1 MARHFVLQLYI
12 PVTDSMTPLICS
24 SPGSGNAGRWLPPA
38 LTGRSHSYPTGL
50 LNDSE
55 DEEPPDLE
63 SEPGD
68 VPSGSEGGPGSILLD
83 SQDLR
88 SQIIQLLTELEETR
102 ELALKHEDSFLE
114 MQGILEEERLA
125 SAQQAEIFTKQIQR
139 LQAQLRSVQE
149 EVDSLEQEKECE
161 LLEVS
166 QELRCAQEEIMALR
180 QSAEEAAAERE
191 SDIALL
197 QEELCRLRAELHE
210 LQETRQEYEMEITSL
225 RAEINMKSC
234 TGHGPATLQGELQ
247 FLLDQCQHLQ
257 MERSILQES
266 NSQLKSHL
274 LLLGEEGDSFFKNL
288 DNHGSCMTTTQ
299 RILPRDDDTDPG
311 EGGEEVQDEQEPEK
325 DGLMEKNISQF
336 DNQDLIIPIGGVEI
350 EDDSDL
356 ERRPNITKVE
366 DKQKIQSQLES
377 AEEKVQLA
385 QTECAGLLTEIEEL
399 QLRHRMSQ
407 EEQEKLQEELRLCRE
422 EIHRLKESGL
432 QAPCGSDPP
441 VLSIPLLGLIV
452 VVGIL
457 WCWWAE
463 TS

>member
-1 MARHFVLQLYI
+1 MEDGDGQSGGRAQQ
-12 PVTDSMTPLICS
+12 MTGSSQCS
-24 SPGSGNAGRWLPPA
+24 GSSSRWLPQSVS
-38 LTGRSHSYPTGL
+38 GRNHAYARGL
-50 LNDSE
+50 LNGEYSE

-63 SEPGD
+63 SESGD
-68 VPSGSEGGPGSILLD
+68 VPSGSEGGSGRIILD

-139 LQAQLRSVQE
+139 LQAQLHSVQE

-166 QELRCAQEEIMALR
+166 QELRCAQEEIMSLR
-180 QSAEEAAAERE
+180 VSAEEAAAERE
-191 SDIALL
+191 SDIASL

-210 LQETRQEYEMEITSL
+210 LQETRQEYEMEITTL

-234 TGHGPATLQGELQ
+234 TGHSDPAPGTLQGELQ
-247 FLLDQCQHLQ
+247 FLRDQCQHLQ

-274 LLLGEEGDSFFKNL
+274 LLLDEGDREQ
-288 DNHGSCMTTTQ
+288 D
-299 RILPRDDDTDPG
+299 PDPG
-311 EGGEEVQDEQEPEK
+311 DAVDVVQQDEPKERDIENKIPLY
-325 DGLMEKNISQF
+325 DHSNPIS
-336 DNQDLIIPIGGVEI
+336 VT
-350 EDDSDL
+350 EDVPTDSVTVPG
-356 ERRPNITKVE
+356 RCNPR
-366 DKQKIQSQLES
+366 QKIPREEDRHRLNSQLQS
-377 AEEKVQLA
+377 AEEKVQQA
-385 QTECAGLLTEIEEL
+385 QTECAGLLSEIEEL
-399 QLRHRMSQ
+399 QQRHRLSQ

-422 EIHRLKESGL
+422 EIHRLKESGI

-441 VLSIPLLGLIV
+441 VLSLPLLGLIV
-452 VVGIL
+452 VVGML

>member
-1 MARHFVLQLYI
+1 MEDVDGQSTGRAQQI
-12 PVTDSMTPLICS
+12 TGT
-24 SPGSGNAGRWLPPA
+24 SPGSGGPGRWLPQP
-38 LTGRSHSYPTGL
+38 LTRRNHSYPREL
-50 LNDSE
+50 LNGGYSE

-63 SEPGD
+63 SESGD
-68 VPSGSEGGPGSILLD
+68 VPSSSESGPNSMLLE

-88 SQIIQLLTELEETR
+88 TQIIQLLTELEETR

-149 EVDSLEQEKECE
+149 EVDSLEHEKECE

-166 QELRCAQEEIMALR
+166 QELRCAQEEIMSLR

-191 SDIALL
+191 
-197 QEELCRLRAELHE
+197 
-210 LQETRQEYEMEITSL
+210 
-225 RAEINMKSC
+225 
-234 TGHGPATLQGELQ
+234 LQ
-247 FLLDQCQHLQ
+247 FLRDQCQHLQ

-274 LLLGEEGDSFFKNL
+274 LLLGEEREGDADQGNALSE
-288 DNHGSCMTTTQ
+288 SQ
-299 RILPRDDDTDPG
+299 P
-311 EGGEEVQDEQEPEK
+311 EQEEENNLKEENPPQYDAESTIALSVPIERNTVTDVEK
-325 DGLMEKNISQF
+325 LKLTRE
-336 DNQDLIIPIGGVEI
+336 E
-350 EDDSDL
+350 
-356 ERRPNITKVE
+356 ER
-366 DKQKIQSQLES
+366 QKLHIQLQS
-377 AEEKVQLA
+377 AEQKVQIA
-385 QTECAGLLTEIEEL
+385 QAECAGLLTEIEEL
-399 QLRHRMSQ
+399 QQRHQISQ

-432 QAPCGSDPP
+432 QAPSGSDPP
-441 VLSIPLLGLIV
+441 VLSLPLLGLIV
-452 VVGIL
+452 IMGTL

>member
-1 MARHFVLQLYI
+1 MEDVDGQSTGRAQQI
-12 PVTDSMTPLICS
+12 TGT
-24 SPGSGNAGRWLPPA
+24 SPGSGGPGRWLPQP
-38 LTGRSHSYPTGL
+38 LTRRNHSYPREL

-63 SEPGD
+63 SESGD
-68 VPSGSEGGPGSILLD
+68 VPSSSESGPNSMLLE

-88 SQIIQLLTELEETR
+88 TQIIQLLTELEETR

-149 EVDSLEQEKECE
+149 EVDSLEHEKECE

-166 QELRCAQEEIMALR
+166 QELRCAQEEIMSLR

-191 SDIALL
+191 SDIASL

-210 LQETRQEYEMEITSL
+210 LQETRQEYEMEITTL
-225 RAEINMKSC
+225 RAEISMKSC
-234 TGHGPATLQGELQ
+234 SVHAGQEPATLQGELQ
-247 FLLDQCQHLQ
+247 FLRDQCQHLQ

-274 LLLGEEGDSFFKNL
+274 LLLGEEREGDADQGNALSE
-288 DNHGSCMTTTQ
+288 SQ
-299 RILPRDDDTDPG
+299 P
-311 EGGEEVQDEQEPEK
+311 EQEEENNLKEENPPQYDAESTIALSVPIERNTVTDVEK
-325 DGLMEKNISQF
+325 LKLTRE
-336 DNQDLIIPIGGVEI
+336 E
-350 EDDSDL
+350 
-356 ERRPNITKVE
+356 ER
-366 DKQKIQSQLES
+366 QKLHIQLQS
-377 AEEKVQLA
+377 AEQKVQIA
-385 QTECAGLLTEIEEL
+385 QAECAGLLTEIEEL
-399 QLRHRMSQ
+399 QQRHQISQ

-432 QAPCGSDPP
+432 QD
-441 VLSIPLLGLIV
+441 LLL
-452 VVGIL
+452 
-457 WCWWAE
+457 
-463 TS
+463 

>member
-1 MARHFVLQLYI
+1 MEDVDGQGAGRAQQMAG
-12 PVTDSMTPLICS
+12 S
-24 SPGSGNAGRWLPPA
+24 SPVSGGTSRWIPQQI
-38 LTGRSHSYPTGL
+38 TGRSHSYAREL
-50 LNDSE
+50 LNGEYSE
-55 DEEPPDLE
+55 DEDPPDLE
-63 SEPGD
+63 SESGD
-68 VPSGSEGGPGSILLD
+68 VPSGSEAGSGSIILE
-83 SQDLR
+83 SRDLR

-166 QELRCAQEEIMALR
+166 QELRCAQEEIMSLR
-180 QSAEEAAAERE
+180 HSAEEAAAERE
-191 SDIALL
+191 SDIASL

-210 LQETRQEYEMEITSL
+210 LQETRQEYEMEITTL

-234 TGHGPATLQGELQ
+234 TGHVVQPSGTLHGELQ
-247 FLLDQCQHLQ
+247 FLRDQCQHLQ

-266 NSQLKSHL
+266 NSKLKSHL
-274 LLLGEEGDSFFKNL
+274 LLLGEEVTRDVDIDSEQVVNNL
-288 DNHGSCMTTTQ
+288 TQ
-299 RILPRDDDTDPG
+299 
-311 EGGEEVQDEQEPEK
+311 EHEK
-325 DGLMEKNISQF
+325 DIEELTENKIPQYDQVESIPLPCIVEEEEGLASEENIQR
-336 DNQDLIIPIGGVEI
+336 QKLTKE
-350 EDDSDL
+350 E
-356 ERRPNITKVE
+356 ER
-366 DKQKIQSQLES
+366 QKLHSQLLS

-385 QTECAGLLTEIEEL
+385 QSECEGLLSEIEEL
-399 QLRHRMSQ
+399 QMRHRLSQ
-407 EEQEKLQEELRLCRE
+407 EEQDKLQEELRLCRE
-422 EIHRLKESGL
+422 EIHRLKDSGL

-441 VLSIPLLGLIV
+441 VLSLPLLGLII
-452 VVGIL
+452 VVGML

>member
-1 MARHFVLQLYI
+1 MEDVDGQSSARAQQ
-12 PVTDSMTPLICS
+12 MTGS
-24 SPGSGNAGRWLPPA
+24 SPGSGSSVRWLPQP
-38 LTGRSHSYPTGL
+38 LTRRNHSYPREL

-63 SEPGD
+63 SESGD
-68 VPSGSEGGPGSILLD
+68 VQSGSESGPSSMLLE

-88 SQIIQLLTELEETR
+88 TQIIQLLTELEETR
-102 ELALKHEDSFLE
+102 DLALKHEDSFLE

-161 LLEVS
+161 LLEVT
-166 QELRCAQEEIMALR
+166 QELRCAQEEIMSLR
-180 QSAEEAAAERE
+180 QAAEEAAAERE
-191 SDIALL
+191 SDIASL

-210 LQETRQEYEMEITSL
+210 LQETRQEYEMEITTL
-225 RAEINMKSC
+225 RAEISMKSC
-234 TGHGPATLQGELQ
+234 SGHSGQEPGTLQGELQ
-247 FLLDQCQHLQ
+247 FLRDQCQHLQ

-274 LLLGEEGDSFFKNL
+274 LLMGGERVADTNPEDGTEESHQDHGEENDSLTLEK
-288 DNHGSCMTTTQ
+288 
-299 RILPRDDDTDPG
+299 LPQYDAENIFALSGVIETKSMC
-311 EGGEEVQDEQEPEK
+311 EPEK
-325 DGLMEKNISQF
+325 QKTSRE
-336 DNQDLIIPIGGVEI
+336 
-350 EDDSDL
+350 
-356 ERRPNITKVE
+356 E
-366 DKQKIQSQLES
+366 DKNRLNVQLQS
-377 AEEKVQLA
+377 AEEKVQIA
-385 QTECAGLLTEIEEL
+385 QSECAGLITEIEEL
-399 QLRHRMSQ
+399 QQRHRLSQ

-441 VLSIPLLGLIV
+441 VLSLPLLGLIV
-452 VVGIL
+452 VVGTL

>member
-1 MARHFVLQLYI
+1 MEDVDRPSSARAPQ
-12 PVTDSMTPLICS
+12 MTGS
-24 SPGSGNAGRWLPPA
+24 SPGSGSSGRWLPQP
-38 LTGRSHSYPTGL
+38 LTRRNHSYPREL

-63 SEPGD
+63 SESGD
-68 VPSGSEGGPGSILLD
+68 VPSGSESGPSSMLLE

-88 SQIIQLLTELEETR
+88 TQIIQLLTELEETR
-102 ELALKHEDSFLE
+102 DLALKHEDSFLE

-166 QELRCAQEEIMALR
+166 QELRCAQEEIMSLR
-180 QSAEEAAAERE
+180 QAAEEAAAERE
-191 SDIALL
+191 SDIASL
-197 QEELCRLRAELHE
+197 QEEMCRLRAELQE
-210 LQETRQEYEMEITSL
+210 LQETRQEYEMEITTL
-225 RAEINMKSC
+225 RAEISMKSC
-234 TGHGPATLQGELQ
+234 SSHAGQEPATLQGELQ
-247 FLLDQCQHLQ
+247 FLRDQCQHLQ

-274 LLLGEEGDSFFKNL
+274 LLLGEERVGNTSHGDGTEESNQ
-288 DNHGSCMTTTQ
+288 DH
-299 RILPRDDDTDPG
+299 
-311 EGGEEVQDEQEPEK
+311 GEESDSLTENKIPQYDAENIMAQSEDIEPKREHKGTRDEDRSRLHVQLQ
-325 DGLMEKNISQF
+325 
-336 DNQDLIIPIGGVEI
+336 
-350 EDDSDL
+350 
-356 ERRPNITKVE
+356 
-366 DKQKIQSQLES
+366 S
-377 AEEKVQLA
+377 AEEKVQKA
-385 QTECAGLLTEIEEL
+385 QSECACLLSEIEEL
-399 QLRHRMSQ
+399 QQRHLLSQ

-441 VLSIPLLGLIV
+441 VLSLPLLGLIV
-452 VVGIL
+452 IVGTL

>member
-1 MARHFVLQLYI
+1 MENVDGQS
-12 PVTDSMTPLICS
+12 TDRSQQMTAS
-24 SPGSGNAGRWLPPA
+24 TPGSGGPIRWLPQP
-38 LTGRSHSYPTGL
+38 LTRRNHSYPREL

-63 SEPGD
+63 SESGD
-68 VPSGSEGGPGSILLD
+68 VPSSSESGPNSMLIE

-88 SQIIQLLTELEETR
+88 TQIIQLLTELEETR

-166 QELRCAQEEIMALR
+166 QELRCAQEEIMSLR

-191 SDIALL
+191 SDIASL

-210 LQETRQEYEMEITSL
+210 LQETRQEYEMEITTL
-225 RAEINMKSC
+225 RAEISMKTCNMHV
-234 TGHGPATLQGELQ
+234 GQEPATLQGELQ
-247 FLLDQCQHLQ
+247 FLRDQCQHLQ

-274 LLLGEEGDSFFKNL
+274 LLLGEREGNAETREVVTESQPEQPEENDSL
-288 DNHGSCMTTTQ
+288 
-299 RILPRDDDTDPG
+299 TDIKK
-311 EGGEEVQDEQEPEK
+311 EEY
-325 DGLMEKNISQF
+325 
-336 DNQDLIIPIGGVEI
+336 
-350 EDDSDL
+350 DSDTSVVLGGCIDSEGITDL
-356 ERRPNITKVE
+356 E
-366 DKQKIQSQLES
+366 KQKVTREEEKSKLHVQLQS
-377 AEEKVQLA
+377 AEQKVQKA
-385 QTECAGLLTEIEEL
+385 QSECVGLLSEIEEL
-399 QLRHRMSQ
+399 QQRHRISQ
-407 EEQEKLQEELRLCRE
+407 DEQEKLQEELRLCRE
-422 EIHRLKESGL
+422 EIHRLKESGW

-441 VLSIPLLGLIV
+441 VLSLPLLGLIV
-452 VVGIL
+452 IMGTL

>member
-1 MARHFVLQLYI
+1 MEDVDGQSTGRAQQITGPY
-12 PVTDSMTPLICS
+12 
-24 SPGSGNAGRWLPPA
+24 PGSGGPGCWLPQP
-38 LTGRSHSYPTGL
+38 LTRRNNLYPREL
-50 LNDSE
+50 LNGEYSE

-63 SEPGD
+63 SESGD
-68 VPSGSEGGPGSILLD
+68 VPSSSESGPNSMLLE

-88 SQIIQLLTELEETR
+88 TQIIQLLTELEETR

-166 QELRCAQEEIMALR
+166 QELRCAQEEIMSLR

-191 SDIALL
+191 SDIASL

-210 LQETRQEYEMEITSL
+210 LQETRQEYEMEITTL
-225 RAEINMKSC
+225 RAEISMKSC
-234 TGHGPATLQGELQ
+234 SVHVGQEPATLQGELQ
-247 FLLDQCQHLQ
+247 FLRDQCQHLQ

-274 LLLGEEGDSFFKNL
+274 LLLGEEREEDGDQVNVLTES
-288 DNHGSCMTTTQ
+288 Q
-299 RILPRDDDTDPG
+299 P
-311 EGGEEVQDEQEPEK
+311 EQEEESEPKEETAQEY
-325 DGLMEKNISQF
+325 DAESTAALN
-336 DNQDLIIPIGGVEI
+336 VAI
-350 EDDSDL
+350 EENAMTDT
-356 ERRPNITKVE
+356 E
-366 DKQKIQSQLES
+366 KQKLTREEERQRLHIQLQS
-377 AEEKVQLA
+377 AEHKVQIA
-385 QTECAGLLTEIEEL
+385 QAECTCLLTEMEEL
-399 QLRHRMSQ
+399 QQRHQMSQ

-432 QAPCGSDPP
+432 QAPPGSDPP
-441 VLSIPLLGLIV
+441 VLSLPLLGLIV
-452 VVGIL
+452 IMGTL

>member
-1 MARHFVLQLYI
+1 MEDVDGQSTGRAQQ
-12 PVTDSMTPLICS
+12 MTGT
-24 SPGSGNAGRWLPPA
+24 SPGSGGPGRWLPQP
-38 LTGRSHSYPTGL
+38 LTRRNHSYPREL

-63 SEPGD
+63 SESGD
-68 VPSGSEGGPGSILLD
+68 VPSSSESGPNSMLLE

-88 SQIIQLLTELEETR
+88 TQIIQLLTELEETR

-149 EVDSLEQEKECE
+149 EVDSLEHEKECE

-166 QELRCAQEEIMALR
+166 QELRCAQEEIMSLR

-191 SDIALL
+191 SDIASL

-210 LQETRQEYEMEITSL
+210 LQETRQEYEMEITTL
-225 RAEINMKSC
+225 RAEISMKSC
-234 TGHGPATLQGELQ
+234 SVHAGQEPATLQGELQ
-247 FLLDQCQHLQ
+247 FLRDQCQHLQ

-274 LLLGEEGDSFFKNL
+274 LLLGEEREGDADQGNALSE
-288 DNHGSCMTTTQ
+288 SQ
-299 RILPRDDDTDPG
+299 P
-311 EGGEEVQDEQEPEK
+311 EQEEENNLKEENPPQYDPESTIALSVPIERNTVT
-325 DGLMEKNISQF
+325 DVEKLKLNR
-336 DNQDLIIPIGGVEI
+336 E
-350 EDDSDL
+350 E
-356 ERRPNITKVE
+356 ER
-366 DKQKIQSQLES
+366 QKMHIQLQS
-377 AEEKVQLA
+377 AEQKVQIA
-385 QTECAGLLTEIEEL
+385 QAECAGLLTEIEEL
-399 QLRHRMSQ
+399 QQRHQISQ

-432 QAPCGSDPP
+432 QAPSGSDPP
-441 VLSIPLLGLIV
+441 VLSLPLLGLIV
-452 VVGIL
+452 IMGTL

>member
-1 MARHFVLQLYI
+1 MEDVDGQSTGRAQQ
-12 PVTDSMTPLICS
+12 MTGS
-24 SPGSGNAGRWLPPA
+24 SPGSGGSGRWIPQP
-38 LTGRSHSYPTGL
+38 LTRRNHSYPREL
-50 LNDSE
+50 MNDSE

-63 SEPGD
+63 SESGD
-68 VPSGSEGGPGSILLD
+68 VPSGSESGQNSMLLE

-88 SQIIQLLTELEETR
+88 TQIIQLLTELEETR

-149 EVDSLEQEKECE
+149 EVDSLEHEKECE

-166 QELRCAQEEIMALR
+166 QELRLAQEEIMSLR

-191 SDIALL
+191 SDIASL

-210 LQETRQEYEMEITSL
+210 LQETRQEYEMEITTL
-225 RAEINMKSC
+225 RAEISMKSC
-234 TGHGPATLQGELQ
+234 SGHSGQEPATLQGELQ
-247 FLLDQCQHLQ
+247 FLRDQCQHLQ

-274 LLLGEEGDSFFKNL
+274 LLLGEERDEDADNRAAISESQVEETDENNCLPEEHLPQYDSE
-288 DNHGSCMTTTQ
+288 S
-299 RILPRDDDTDPG
+299 
-311 EGGEEVQDEQEPEK
+311 
-325 DGLMEKNISQF
+325 
-336 DNQDLIIPIGGVEI
+336 IIPSDAGTESTEI
-350 EDDSDL
+350 ADS
-356 ERRPNITKVE
+356 E
-366 DKQKIQSQLES
+366 KQKVTREEERQRLHCQLQS
-377 AEEKVQLA
+377 AEEKVQKA
-385 QTECAGLLTEIEEL
+385 QTECAGLLYEIEEL
-399 QLRHRMSQ
+399 QQRHRLSQ
-407 EEQEKLQEELRLCRE
+407 EEQDKLQEELRLCRE
-422 EIHRLKESGL
+422 EIHRLKDSGL

-441 VLSIPLLGLIV
+441 VLSLPLLGLIV
-452 VVGIL
+452 VMGTL

>member
-1 MARHFVLQLYI
+1 MEDVDGQGVGRAQQMAGSCPVSGVTNRWI
-12 PVTDSMTPLICS
+12 PRQI
-24 SPGSGNAGRWLPPA
+24 
-38 LTGRSHSYPTGL
+38 TGRSHSFAREL
-50 LNDSE
+50 LNGEYSE
-55 DEEPPDLE
+55 DEDPPDLE
-63 SEPGD
+63 SESGD
-68 VPSGSEGGPGSILLD
+68 VPSGSEGGSGSIILE

-166 QELRCAQEEIMALR
+166 QELRCAQEEIMSLR

-191 SDIALL
+191 SDIASL

-210 LQETRQEYEMEITSL
+210 LQETRQEYEMEITTL

-234 TGHGPATLQGELQ
+234 TGHVGQPPPTLHGELL
-247 FLLDQCQHLQ
+247 FLRDQCQHLQ

-266 NSQLKSHL
+266 NSKMKSHL
-274 LLLGEEGDSFFKNL
+274 LLLGEEV
-288 DNHGSCMTTTQ
+288 T
-299 RILPRDDDTDPG
+299 RDVDTDP
-311 EGGEEVQDEQEPEK
+311 EDVVNNLTQEHEK
-325 DGLMEKNISQF
+325 DIEELTENK
-336 DNQDLIIPIGGVEI
+336 IPQYEQVESTPLTGDVNAEEALVSEESI
-350 EDDSDL
+350 Q
-356 ERRPNITKVE
+356 
-366 DKQKIQSQLES
+366 KQKLTKEEERQRLHSQLLS

-385 QTECAGLLTEIEEL
+385 RSECVGLLSEIEEL
-399 QLRHRMSQ
+399 QMRHRLSQ
-407 EEQEKLQEELRLCRE
+407 EEQDKLQEELRLCRE
-422 EIHRLKESGL
+422 EIQRLKDSGL

-441 VLSIPLLGLIV
+441 VLSLPLLGLII
-452 VVGIL
+452 VVGML

>member
-1 MARHFVLQLYI
+1 MEDVDGQSTGRAQQ
-12 PVTDSMTPLICS
+12 MTGS
-24 SPGSGNAGRWLPPA
+24 SPVSGTSVRWLPQP
-38 LTGRSHSYPTGL
+38 LTRRNHAYPREL
-50 LNDSE
+50 MNDSE

-63 SEPGD
+63 SESGD
-68 VPSGSEGGPGSILLD
+68 VPSGSESGPSSMLLE

-88 SQIIQLLTELEETR
+88 TQIIQLLTELEETR

-125 SAQQAEIFTKQIQR
+125 SAQQAEIFTKQIHR

-149 EVDSLEQEKECE
+149 EVDSLEQEKDCE

-191 SDIALL
+191 SDIASL

-225 RAEINMKSC
+225 RAEISMKSC
-234 TGHGPATLQGELQ
+234 TGHAGQEPALIHGELQ
-247 FLLDQCQHLQ
+247 FLRDQCQHLQ

-274 LLLGEEGDSFFKNL
+274 LMLGGD
-288 DNHGSCMTTTQ
+288 
-299 RILPRDDDTDPG
+299 REVDTDHEDGVSEAQP
-311 EGGEEVQDEQEPEK
+311 EQTEENESLTENTIPQYDPENAIVMSGIIESESMTEPETQK
-325 DGLMEKNISQF
+325 RNRD
-336 DNQDLIIPIGGVEI
+336 
-350 EDDSDL
+350 ED
-356 ERRPNITKVE
+356 R
-366 DKQKIQSQLES
+366 QKLHQQLQS
-377 AEEKVQLA
+377 AEEKIQRA
-385 QTECAGLLTEIEEL
+385 QSECAGLLSEIEEL
-399 QLRHRMSQ
+399 QQRHQISH

-441 VLSIPLLGLIV
+441 VLSLPLLGFIV
-452 VVGIL
+452 IMGML

>member
-1 MARHFVLQLYI
+1 MEDVDGQSSARAQQ
-12 PVTDSMTPLICS
+12 MTVS
-24 SPGSGNAGRWLPPA
+24 NPGSGSAVRWLPQPFS
-38 LTGRSHSYPTGL
+38 RRNHSYPGEL
-50 LNDSE
+50 LNGEYSE

-63 SEPGD
+63 SESGD
-68 VPSGSEGGPGSILLD
+68 IQSGSESGPSSMLLE

-88 SQIIQLLTELEETR
+88 TQIIQLLTELEETR

-166 QELRCAQEEIMALR
+166 QELRCAQEEIMSLR
-180 QSAEEAAAERE
+180 QAAEEAAAERE
-191 SDIALL
+191 SDIASL

-225 RAEINMKSC
+225 RAEISMKSC
-234 TGHGPATLQGELQ
+234 SGHAGQEPGTLQGELQ
-247 FLLDQCQHLQ
+247 FLRDQCQHLQ

-274 LLLGEEGDSFFKNL
+274 LLLGGERTADTNPEDVTEESHQD
-288 DNHGSCMTTTQ
+288 H
-299 RILPRDDDTDPG
+299 
-311 EGGEEVQDEQEPEK
+311 GEENDSLTLEKLPQYDAENIIALSEVIETTSMCEPEK
-325 DGLMEKNISQF
+325 QKTTRE
-336 DNQDLIIPIGGVEI
+336 
-350 EDDSDL
+350 
-356 ERRPNITKVE
+356 E
-366 DKQKIQSQLES
+366 DKNRLNVQLQS
-377 AEEKVQLA
+377 AEEKVQKA
-385 QTECAGLLTEIEEL
+385 QSECAGLISEIEEL
-399 QLRHRMSQ
+399 QQRHRLSQ

-441 VLSIPLLGLIV
+441 VLSLPLLGLIV
-452 VVGIL
+452 IVGTL

>member
-1 MARHFVLQLYI
+1 MEDVNGQSSGRAQQ
-12 PVTDSMTPLICS
+12 MTGS
-24 SPGSGNAGRWLPPA
+24 SPGPGSSSRWLPQP
-38 LTGRSHSYPTGL
+38 LSGRNHSYPREL

-63 SEPGD
+63 SESGD
-68 VPSGSEGGPGSILLD
+68 CLGSEGDPGSILLG

-88 SQIIQLLTELEETR
+88 TQIIQLLTELEETR
-102 ELALKHEDSFLE
+102 DLALKHEDSFME

-166 QELRCAQEEIMALR
+166 QELRCAQEEIMSLR
-180 QSAEEAAAERE
+180 QTAEEAAAERE
-191 SDIALL
+191 SDIASL
-197 QEELCRLRAELHE
+197 QEELCRLRSELHE
-210 LQETRQEYEMEITSL
+210 LQETRQEYEMEITTL
-225 RAEINMKSC
+225 RAEISMKSC
-234 TGHGPATLQGELQ
+234 TGHAVQEPVTLQGELQ
-247 FLLDQCQHLQ
+247 FLRDQCQHLQ

-274 LLLGEEGDSFFKNL
+274 LLLGEQGNRE
-288 DNHGSCMTTTQ
+288 
-299 RILPRDDDTDPG
+299 DDTDAADT
-311 EGGEEVQDEQEPEK
+311 EDTLLQVQEEELEDLLDKTIPQYDTGDPSSLSEVVEEEK
-325 DGLMEKNISQF
+325 SIVHEESNIRQS
-336 DNQDLIIPIGGVEI
+336 NPRE
-350 EDDSDL
+350 
-356 ERRPNITKVE
+356 E
-366 DKQKIQSQLES
+366 DKHRLHSQLQS
-377 AEEKVQLA
+377 AEEKVQQA
-385 QTECAGLLTEIEEL
+385 QSECAGLLSEIEEL
-399 QLRHRMSQ
+399 QQRHRISQ

-441 VLSIPLLGLIV
+441 VLSLPLLGLIV
-452 VVGIL
+452 IVGML

>member
-1 MARHFVLQLYI
+1 MEDVDGQAAGRAQQMAG
-12 PVTDSMTPLICS
+12 S
-24 SPGSGNAGRWLPPA
+24 SPVSGVTSRWLPQQIA
-38 LTGRSHSYPTGL
+38 GRSHSFPREL

-55 DEEPPDLE
+55 DEDPPDLE
-63 SEPGD
+63 SESGD
-68 VPSGSEGGPGSILLD
+68 VPSGSEGGSGSIILE

-166 QELRCAQEEIMALR
+166 QELRCAQEEIMSLR
-180 QSAEEAAAERE
+180 QSAEEAAVERE
-191 SDIALL
+191 SDIASL

-210 LQETRQEYEMEITSL
+210 LQETRQEYEMEITTL

-234 TGHGPATLQGELQ
+234 IGHIGQPSATLHGELQ
-247 FLLDQCQHLQ
+247 FLRDQCQHLE
-257 MERSILQES
+257 MEQSILQES
-266 NSQLKSHL
+266 NSKLKSHL
-274 LLLGEEGDSFFKNL
+274 LLLGEEVTR
-288 DNHGSCMTTTQ
+288 HV
-299 RILPRDDDTDPG
+299 DTDP
-311 EGGEEVQDEQEPEK
+311 EEVVNSLTQEQEK
-325 DGLMEKNISQF
+325 DIEELTVNTIAQYDQVES
-336 DNQDLIIPIGGVEI
+336 IPLTGGVDAEEALVSEESI
-350 EDDSDL
+350 Q
-356 ERRPNITKVE
+356 R
-366 DKQKIQSQLES
+366 QKITREEERQRLHIQLLS
-377 AEEKVQLA
+377 AEEKIQHA
-385 QTECAGLLTEIEEL
+385 QSECEGLLSEIEEL
-399 QLRHRMSQ
+399 QMRHRLSE
-407 EEQEKLQEELRLCRE
+407 EEQDKLQEELRLCRE
-422 EIHRLKESGL
+422 EIHRLKDSGL

-441 VLSIPLLGLIV
+441 VLSLPLLGLII
-452 VVGIL
+452 VVGML